1 MHNAHTLSKGSLIN
15 RYLLPGKVTK
25 KVIEPLLQPT
35 IPGTNSLSRDKKVKV
50 TFDNF
55 MAVYRAL
62 LNDQKCQSEPLKSD
76 FKKTLEKEK
85 KITRI
90 QELMGS
96 ESLKSFLV
104 TVQNWQD
111 GDSYPEGDQE
121 KLLKFVEAEFMLH
134 TRTR

>member
-1 MHNAHTLSKGSLIN
+1 M
-15 RYLLPGKVTK
+15 
-25 KVIEPLLQPT
+25 E
-35 IPGTNSLSRDKKVKV
+35 
-50 TFDNF
+50 
-55 MAVYRAL
+55 VYRAL
-62 LNDQKCQSEPLKSD
+62 LNDQKCQSEALKSD

-85 KITRI
+85 KITRL

-104 TVQNWQD
+104 NVQNWQG
-111 GDSYPEGDQE
+111 GDSYPEGDRE

>member
-1 MHNAHTLSKGSLIN
+1 
-15 RYLLPGKVTK
+15 LLPGKVTK

-35 IPGTNSLSRDKKVKV
+35 GTNSLSRDKKVKV
-50 TFDNF
+50 TFDSF
-55 MAVYRAL
+55 MEVYRAL
-62 LNDQKCQSEPLKSD
+62 LNDQKCQSEALKSD

-104 TVQNWQD
+104 TVQNWQG
-111 GDSYPEGDQE
+111 GDSYPEGDRE
-121 KLLKFVEAEFMLH
+121 KLLKLVEAEFMLH